1 MKIRRILV
9 LLLAL
14 APLSW
19 APLQLRASSPDLETA
34 TFAGGCFWCMQ
45 PPFEQLP
52 GVNQVLAGYVG
63 GSGDNPT
70 YGDYAEKGYTEAVQL
85 KFNPATISYAKLL
98 DVYWRQI
105 NPTDPEGQFVDRGPQ
120 YRAAIYYHTEAQKRL
135 AERSRK
141 ALNASGKFDAPIV
154 IKILPVSKFYAAE
167 DYHQDFYKKSPS
179 RYLDYRSGAGRDAFL
194 EQIWGKKAKAYVPES
209 KEQLKRRLSPEQY
222 EVTQEDATEPP
233 FHNDYWNNETEGI
246 YVDLVSGEALF
257 SSKDKFD
264 SGTGWPSFS
273 RPLEPGNLVEK
284 SDGSL
289 GMRRTEVRSRTSNSH
304 LGHVFDDGP
313 APTHLRYCMNSA
325 AMRFIPKEDL
335 DKEGYGQYSGL
346 FK

>member
-1 MKIRRILV
+1 MKIQKI
-9 LLLAL
+9 LAL
-14 APLSW
+14 ALLGMIPFLGQ
-19 APLQLRASSPDLETA
+19 AASKNKEEAA

-52 GVNQVLAGYVG
+52 GVTQVLAGYVG
-63 GSGDNPT
+63 GSGENPT

-85 KFNPATISYAKLL
+85 KFDPAKVSYAKLL
-98 DVYWRQI
+98 NVFWRQI

-120 YRAAIYYHTEAQKRL
+120 YRAAIYYHDEKQRL
-135 AERSRK
+135 SAEKSRK
-141 ALNASGKFDAPIV
+141 ALNESGKFDAPIV
-154 IKILPVSKFYAAE
+154 IKILPVSRFYPAE

-179 RYLDYRSGAGRDAFL
+179 HYLDYRSGAGRDEFL
-194 EQIWGKKAKAYVPES
+194 ERIWGKKTKAYVPES
-209 KEQLKRRLSPEQY
+209 KEKLKARLSDEQY
-222 EVTQEDATEPP
+222 SVTQEDGTEPP
-233 FHNDYWNNETEGI
+233 FHNEYWNNEKEGI
-246 YVDLVSGEALF
+246 YVDVVSGEALF

-273 RPLEPGNLVEK
+273 RPLEADNVVEK
-284 SDGSL
+284 KDWTL
-289 GMRRTEVRSRTSNSH
+289 GMARTEVRSKAANSH

-325 AMRFIPKEDL
+325 SMRFIPKEDL